1 MKKKYISCSVII
13 VFVISFI
20 SVFLFFKN
28 SDMLLE
34 NFNYKKFKIERIDNE
49 IIILKDRHIRN
60 NKIYGLNY
68 LAPTG
73 IYIYYNP
80 TSSCTKFVIW
90 NVSEIYTT
98 NNEKIFWLKLN
109 RDIPAKLKEQKIY
122 LINFCNQTSMIDEFL
137 EKLRVQ
143 EQFEEN
149 EVDFYSLTPEHENDI
164 GYFYYNKFGSF
175 ITFVKY
181 DLCTCGSDSWIEFNE
196 ENNLHNKIRIFTNR
210 FYY

>member
-1 MKKKYISCSVII
+1 MKRKYISY
-13 VFVISFI
+13 FVISILIITFI
-20 SVFLFFKN
+20 SVFLFLKN

-34 NFNYKKFKIERIDNE
+34 NFNYKKLKIERINNE

-68 LAPTG
+68 VAPAG

-80 TSSCTKFVIW
+80 NSLDTKFVIW
-90 NVSEIYTT
+90 NPSEIYTT

-109 RDIPAKLKEQKIY
+109 RDIPAKLEEQKIY
-122 LINFCNQTSMIDEFL
+122 LINFCNQPSMVDEFL
-137 EKLRVQ
+137 EKLRGQ
-143 EQFEEN
+143 EQFEEY
-149 EVDFYSLTPEHENDI
+149 EVDYYALSPEHENDI
-164 GYFYYNKFGSF
+164 GYFKYKKFNSF

-196 ENNLHNKIRIFTNR
+196 ENSLLNKMKIYTSW